1 MGEYSGTTRPNH
13 PMPYDHHNTPHW
25 VQHIGHRGMFDDCPM
40 KSFGVMPGF
49 GLRGVGIGIGIGA
62 TSLLTRGSTRTR
74 APRAVRV
81 KKAKSSQVKFLL
93 STQIMTQI
101 QNSPPLVGPL
111 VPGAG
116 SLRRRQNLNHP
127 LVQGSSRRRRNCAL
141 LARVVRAAGMK
152 RRRRISSFSF
162 CICLSK
168 ESTKNKCRASVHSCL
183 GGGNPSDI
191 YLWWILWISICR
203 MRRS

>member
-81 KKAKSSQVKFLL
+81 KKAKSSQVNFLL
-93 STQIMTQI
+93 PCI
-101 QNSPPLVGPL
+101 
-111 VPGAG
+111 
-116 SLRRRQNLNHP
+116 LRR
-127 LVQGSSRRRRNCAL
+127 S
-141 LARVVRAAGMK
+141 
-152 RRRRISSFSF
+152 
-162 CICLSK
+162 
-168 ESTKNKCRASVHSCL
+168 
-183 GGGNPSDI
+183 
-191 YLWWILWISICR
+191 
-203 MRRS
+203 